1 MIKQIG
7 HNIRHGSFRVK
18 LLFWTVLVQ
27 IVLLGMFS
35 VTLYRQVIKKTEIAI
50 EDNMELTINQYQDA
64 SRFALISSAESDRLG
79 FLEGVTATADVEAA
93 FLLTA
98 DGTKVASIGD
108 FSEWNFE
115 GIGEGRGVRTR
126 IVFENDDVWI
136 FVAPVYSVDSDDAES
151 AEMLGFL
158 GVKATKRLIKVLVR
172 DLWGTILLLGG
183 VVTIALLFLNSL
195 ISQVYLQP
203 VSNLVRDIASLRGS
217 DRSGRLEPVGSDEID
232 KVAIAVNQLM
242 DEVGR
247 KRASLEQEIEAKT
260 IEEKAAR
267 EVAEE
272 ARRLAER
279 ALEWRGALMQ
289 VNSHELLTPV
299 RILINELD
307 EFTRDIGFMEEDPNV
322 PRMERRMGRMRTQV
336 QRIESI
342 VDDLNMSYQ
351 LERDTLEPKQEKI
364 TTEDIVG
371 PLVEMYTE
379 EARRRKNHIVFDYD
393 PGVELLFD
401 LMIARRVS
409 ANLLSNACKFTEN
422 GEIRLAVNVNGRGL
436 EIACRDTGVG
446 IDPEKIDLIFEPLRQ
461 GDMSSRR
468 VADGMGLGLSIV
480 KGFADRLGGAV
491 EVESV
496 VGVGS
501 EFIVTFPVQYAS

>member
-1 MIKQIG
+1 MIKQLG
-7 HNIRHGSFRVK
+7 HIIRHGSFRVK
-18 LLFWTVLVQ
+18 FLFWTVLIQ

-35 VTLYRQVIKKTEIAI
+35 VTLYRQVIKKTEVAI

-64 SRFALISSAESDRLG
+64 SRFALISSAKSDHLG
-79 FLEGVTATADVEAA
+79 FLEGVTATAEIEAA
-93 FLLTA
+93 FLLDP
-98 DGTKVASIGD
+98 DGVEIASIGD
-108 FSEWNFE
+108 FPEWNIDE
-115 GIGEGRGVRTR
+115 IGEGRGPRSR
-126 IVFENDDVWI
+126 ILFENDDDWV
-136 FVAPVYSVDSDDAES
+136 FVAPVYSVDKKDADSSEL
-151 AEMLGFL
+151 LGFL

-195 ISQVYLQP
+195 ISQVYLRP
-203 VSNLVRDIASLRGS
+203 VSILVRDIASLRGG
-217 DRSGRLEPVGSDEID
+217 DRSWRLESVGSDEID
-232 KVAIAVNQLM
+232 KVADAVNQLM
-242 DEVGR
+242 DEVAR
-247 KRASLEQEIEAKT
+247 KRASLEQEIEEKT

-272 ARRLAER
+272 ARRLSER
-279 ALEWRGALMQ
+279 ALEWRGAMMQ

-299 RILINELD
+299 RIMINELD
-307 EFTRDIGFMEEDPNV
+307 EFTRDIGFIEEDPNV
-322 PRMERRMGRMRTQV
+322 PRMERRMDRMRTQV

-351 LERDTLEPKQEKI
+351 LERDTLEPNSEKI
-364 TTEDIVG
+364 TIEDIVA
-371 PLVEMYTE
+371 PLVELYTE
-379 EARRRKNHIVFDYD
+379 EARRRNNRIVFDYD
-393 PGVELLFD
+393 PAVEFFFD

-409 ANLLSNACKFTEN
+409 ANLLSNACKFTES
-422 GEIRLAVNVNGRGL
+422 GEIWLVVNVNGNGL

-480 KGFADRLGGAV
+480 KGFADLLGGAV
-491 EVESV
+491 DVKSV

-501 EFIVTFPVQYAS
+501 KFIVTFPVEYAS